1 MILLIHANSIMSIK
15 KSHVFKFHY
24 DSINSYKF
32 PSIVNPYFY
41 LNSIMI
47 LLIREMKNNANAR
60 LLNLNSIMILLIRF
74 HLYLLLYFITL
85 FKFHY
90 DSINSDS
97 YLAPF
102 RVGYEFKFHYD
113 SINSDTLLTNV
124 LFPTT
129 FKFHYDSIN
138 SKFLL
143 VCLLHSAYI

>member
-60 LLNLNSIMILLIRF
+60 LLNLNSIMILLILLPMQQK
-74 HLYLLLYFITL
+74 LYSRRYLNSIMILLIQLSLFASATL
-85 FKFHY
+85 SPWFKFHY
-90 DSINSDS
+90 DSINSIFYICIILCDNMH
-97 YLAPF
+97 LN
-102 RVGYEFKFHYD
+102 
-113 SINSDTLLTNV
+113 SIMILLI
-124 LFPTT
+124 PWRR
-129 FKFHYDSIN
+129 
-138 SKFLL
+138 
-143 VCLLHSAYI
+143 